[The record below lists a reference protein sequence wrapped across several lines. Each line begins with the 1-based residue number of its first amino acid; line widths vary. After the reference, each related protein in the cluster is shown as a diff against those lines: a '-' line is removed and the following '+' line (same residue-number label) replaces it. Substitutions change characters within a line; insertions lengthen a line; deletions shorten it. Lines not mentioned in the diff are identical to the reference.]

1 MKKHRTDLLFD
12 ERIEQ
17 IFIHYVDDDNIWKID
32 YVKNFIRKNF
42 HVEEF
47 DNSFIEIERIHSKS
61 LLWLLLSLIIDYEAM
76 KGISNR
82 QILKQN
88 GLFDSASQ
96 KMKLSEEKGRQEN
109 FNSLEVKD
117 IFSVKEM
124 TPEDVVFI
132 EHCLSKTNVDLDK
145 VKNFVISTNQ
155 VIYLLRKIMQEY
167 KTFLQNGEKFEEL

>member
-1 MKKHRTDLLFD
+1 MKRHKTDSLSD
-12 ERIEQ
+12 EQIEQ

-32 YVKNFIRKNF
+32 YVDNFIRKNF
-42 HVEEF
+42 HVEDI
-47 DNSFIEIERIHSKS
+47 DNSYVEIERIHSKS
-61 LLWLLLSLIIDYEAM
+61 LLWLLVSLIIDYEAM
-76 KGISNR
+76 KEITNR

-88 GLFDSASQ
+88 GLFDPPSQ
-96 KMKLSEEKGRQEN
+96 KMKLPEEKGRQEN

-145 VKNFVISTNQ
+145 VKSFVISTNQ

-167 KTFLQNGEKFEEL
+167 KTFLENGEKFEE